1 MEENNFFKGKNL
13 YVYKKKQQCLAGSA
27 AIIEQMCEGAASGK
41 YGITVF
47 ADLQG
52 AFDAVWRKGALCK
65 LHKAGI
71 TNNFLS
77 VISSFLTDRFYR
89 NLVKSYAS
97 DWACT
102 ATGVPQGCL
111 LSLFI
116 FLVFT
121 ADMTLEEHKQ
131 TPEIPTESKYAD
143 DFKFW
148 RIGTDLSHL
157 SIQIQIAI
165 INLQT

>member
-1 MEENNFFKGKNL
+1 MFQREKTIHKS
-13 YVYKKKQQCLAGSA
+13 KKQKALQAPLLL
-27 AIIEQMCEGAASGK
+27 IEQMCEGVASDK

-77 VISSFLTDRFYR
+77 IISSFLTDRFYR